1 MVELISG
8 WKGADPVLASMRPA
22 VNPTTLDH
30 IL

>member
-8 WKGADPVLASMRPA
+8 WKGADPVLASRRPA
-22 VNPTTLDH
+22 VNPTPLEY